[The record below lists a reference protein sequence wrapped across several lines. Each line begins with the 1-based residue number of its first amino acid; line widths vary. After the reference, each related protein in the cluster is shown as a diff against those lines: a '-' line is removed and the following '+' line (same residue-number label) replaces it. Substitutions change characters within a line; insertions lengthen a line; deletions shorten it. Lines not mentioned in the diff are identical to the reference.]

1 MNRKYN
7 KILLKLSGEILA
19 GGGHFGLDY
28 DAVRGICEEIGA
40 RGTRDLV
47 FSMVVGGGNIIRG
60 AQDEVHRA
68 RAGRLHGNAR
78 DPSSTRWRFRT
89 RSKASDSRRAFSPR

>member
-28 DAVRGICEEIGA
+28 DAVRGICEEITEVAKEGIM
-40 RGTRDLV
+40 V
-47 FSMVVGGGNIIRG
+47 SMVVGGGNIIRG
-60 AQDEVHRA
+60 AQ
-68 RAGRLHGNAR
+68 
-78 DPSSTRWRFRT
+78 T
-89 RSKASDSRRAFSPR
+89 K